1 MKKLPK
7 VYQNEFNKKINNNR
21 EVCYLKEETSKII
34 EPSKTIDETLTEIF
48 SGIGY
53 SYNIPVIIKTTNKV
67 YETSLIS
74 KTKNNLITLDN
85 EVIPINEIIGIEKLK
100 NN

>member
-7 VYQNEFNKKINNNR
+7 VYQHEFNKKINNNK
-21 EVCYLKEETSKII
+21 EVCFLREEPGKII
-34 EPSKTIDETLTEIF
+34 EPSTTINETITEIF

-67 YETSLIS
+67 YETNLIS

-85 EVIPINEIIGIEKLK
+85 EVIPIEEIISIKKIK
-100 NN
+100 NK